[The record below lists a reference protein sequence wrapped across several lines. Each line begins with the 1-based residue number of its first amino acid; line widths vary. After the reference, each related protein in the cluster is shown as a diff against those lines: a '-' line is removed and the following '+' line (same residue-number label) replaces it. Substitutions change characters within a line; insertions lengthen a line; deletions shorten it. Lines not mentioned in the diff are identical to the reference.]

1 MFEIRQ
7 CSRPSLRYSLKEMIM
22 VSRVLTIK
30 CFKVLVSRQR
40 EDLGVFWPH
49 VSSLNEFY
57 SNLQIKQVRQTKL

>member
-1 MFEIRQ
+1 
-7 CSRPSLRYSLKEMIM
+7 MIM